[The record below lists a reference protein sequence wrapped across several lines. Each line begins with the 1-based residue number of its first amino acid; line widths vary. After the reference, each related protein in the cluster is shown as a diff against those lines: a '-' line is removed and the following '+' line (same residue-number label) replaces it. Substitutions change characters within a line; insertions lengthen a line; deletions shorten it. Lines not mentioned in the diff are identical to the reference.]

1 MKNIFILFTLF
12 VTTASYV
19 LADDHKVSIE
29 SDGTVAQFN
38 YITVTDPMDFMSA
51 LDKFDKS
58 SCANEWRKESD
69 VAVSLWSLRGSG
81 SSHFIL
87 VHYPNWDMME
97 KGTAIFNSCPESANM
112 LKTFINNTDTDRSWN
127 WISENALAGRAW
139 QANTVFRKINFKV
152 AEGSAGEYAAAW
164 KKLMMAQM
172 DNIPGSFGLNAI
184 PYGNR
189 YSSHMVYL
197 GADSMSELSEAFTNV
212 INSNDFKEF
221 AKSTGDIRTLVNTEL
236 VQLVKTYDGT

>member
-1 MKNIFILFTLF
+1 M
-12 VTTASYV
+12 
-19 LADDHKVSIE
+19 
-29 SDGTVAQFN
+29 
-38 YITVTDPMDFMSA
+38 
-51 LDKFDKS
+51 
-58 SCANEWRKESD
+58 
-69 VAVSLWSLRGSG
+69 
-81 SSHFIL
+81 
-87 VHYPNWDMME
+87 
-97 KGTAIFNSCPESANM
+97 
-112 LKTFINNTDTDRSWN
+112 KTFINNTDTDRSWN

-152 AEGSAGEYAAAW
+152 AQGSEGEYAAAW